1 MKTSELFDVAG
12 LATIVTGA
20 ASGIGYAYADAMAD
34 NGARVVLLD
43 IDRAGLDQAVA
54 KLKAKGGDV
63 RGAVADVTDRSA
75 LRATIDRA
83 AGELGRLDVLFA
95 NAGIDA
101 GPGFLAMTGER
112 AADGAFETM
121 AEEKWD
127 KVIATNLTS
136 VFNSIR
142 AAVPH
147 MKKNGKSGGRIVV
160 TTSVAALRPEAI
172 VGMAY
177 MPAKAGAAHLVR
189 QAALEFA
196 KYRQRDSARSV
207 HHQHCRRTHA
217 RSASG
222 QGVRER
228 RAAQPRGDDRRDPG
242 RGPVSC
248 VPRLDLH
255 DRR

>member
-20 ASGIGYAYADAMAD
+20 ASGIGYAYADAMAE

-63 RGAVADVTDRSA
+63 RGAVADVTDRSG

-112 AADGAFETM
+112 AADGAL
-121 AEEKWD
+121 KPWR
-127 KVIATNLTS
+127 K
-136 VFNSIR
+136 R
-142 AAVPH
+142 
-147 MKKNGKSGGRIVV
+147 NGTG
-160 TTSVAALRPEAI
+160 
-172 VGMAY
+172 
-177 MPAKAGAAHLVR
+177 
-189 QAALEFA
+189 
-196 KYRQRDSARSV
+196 
-207 HHQHCRRTHA
+207 
-217 RSASG
+217 
-222 QGVRER
+222 
-228 RAAQPRGDDRRDPG
+228 
-242 RGPVSC
+242 
-248 VPRLDLH
+248 
-255 DRR
+255 